1 MRRIACFILSIIIN
15 LGGLQFSRGESI
27 LPTDSN
33 IAWLMGLYSF
43 DLPDSVIKAMQ
54 ASFRPQTFDCGSVQ
68 VTLQEVLYDGVWL
81 YTSAFV
87 TPTDPETT
95 LIMPGSANMG
105 DFVAGGYQENLRSD
119 QRSFQ
124 VAAMQDKKDLII
136 VYILPV
142 EFEQAAY
149 FFLDHR
155 QDAGNQS
162 TVFSGAPVG
171 WMDEALTIH
180 LSIRLELV
188 DPSTG
193 TYMPIDTYEFPA
205 DVQRVGPINSREY
218 YTDQEALPF
227 DFLSLIQTPL
237 SVYAFPTWKSE
248 VAESS
253 YRFTLLDNDFIRVTR
268 GAPPDSNT
276 YILLELP
283 DELNVLINM
292 HDERTQEIMVPFSA
306 TDVEGIDSP
315 HID

>member
-15 LGGLQFSRGESI
+15 LVGLQCSRGESI

-43 DLPDSVIKAMQ
+43 DLPDGVINAMQ
-54 ASFRPQTFDCGSVQ
+54 ASFRPQAFDCESVQ

-87 TPTDPETT
+87 TPTDPETA
-95 LIMPGSANMG
+95 LIMPGSASMS

-119 QRSFQ
+119 RRSFQ

-136 VYILPV
+136 VYILPM
-142 EFEQAAY
+142 EFEQAPY

-155 QDAGNQS
+155 QDVGNQS

-193 TYMPIDTYEFPA
+193 TYTPIDTYEFPV

-218 YTDQEALPF
+218 HTDQKDLPF

-237 SVYAFPTWKSE
+237 SVYAFPIWKSE

-253 YRFTLLDNDFIRVTR
+253 YRFTLLDNDFVRVTR

-276 YILLELP
+276 YSLLELP
-283 DELNVLINM
+283 DELNILINIQ
-292 HDERTQEIMVPFSA
+292 DERTRGKMVPFFA
-306 TDVEGIDSP
+306 ADAEGIDFL
-315 HID
+315 HTD